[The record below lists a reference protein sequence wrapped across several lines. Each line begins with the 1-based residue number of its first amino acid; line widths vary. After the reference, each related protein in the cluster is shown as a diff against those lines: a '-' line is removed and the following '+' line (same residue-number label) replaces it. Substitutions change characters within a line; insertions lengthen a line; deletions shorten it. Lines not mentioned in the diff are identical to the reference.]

1 MSRLGIVA
9 GFVVLLGTLAKAAPV
24 VYWNG
29 TKVASPEA
37 FGEVAYNQSVSI
49 IVTFD
54 ADQVGD
60 GTLVEVKGGGGNN
73 AAKNVYKRL
82 ALTVENGALN
92 GVVAGKNGTDVVLGG
107 GALLTALPQGVV
119 RAALVIETT
128 TGTNITPRA
137 VATGGAEKSGSGFN
151 FDNLAGDSWEAN
163 APFDTWLVADE
174 VLSVE
179 IYTPVAWASTE
190 MVAKVNGPLLFWNG
204 DLVPSFAGKSVAYN
218 ESFSMLVTFNADAVA
233 NGTLLEVKGGGG
245 NTSVQNVQKRV
256 AVTLENGQLC
266 GMAAGKDGN
275 SIVVGDA
282 PLLTKLPTG
291 EVRAAMAIANT
302 ESGTG
307 VTVRSQATGGTMRSK
322 DKFNFDNVAG
332 ASWSANAPFDTWMV
346 AQGITSVEVVTD
358 KAWAAEEIAE
368 KVVVTPEDVK
378 TGEVLEVVDE
388 VVWPETVPE
397 QIRFKGGTLVIPQ
410 GVTLE
415 TLRLTEDSGAGTLL
429 IQGALIGQDTSE
441 PWIPAF
447 ELPRALTVKVVD
459 GGTLQM
465 DGRISATVEISGAVT
480 LSAATE
486 DGTLSLDVISLD
498 KDAVV
503 TLPKG
508 CLEVYACPKVTPMV
522 GAAFRR
528 WVAPGYRIRL
538 Y

>member
-9 GFVVLLGTLAKAAPV
+9 GLVVVLGTLANATPIY
-24 VYWNG
+24 YWNG
-29 TKVASPEA
+29 TKVASPEE
-37 FGEVAYNQSVSI
+37 FGEIAYNQSVSI
-49 IVTFD
+49 MVTFD
-54 ADQVGD
+54 ADQVGT

-73 AAKNVYKRL
+73 NAKNVYKRL

-107 GALLTALPQGVV
+107 GALLTALPKGVV

-128 TGTNITPRA
+128 TGTEIMPRA
-137 VATGGAEKSGSGFN
+137 VAIGGIEKSGSGFN
-151 FDNLAGDSWEAN
+151 FDNLAGGSWDAN
-163 APFDTWLVADE
+163 APFDTWSVADE

-179 IYTPVAWASTE
+179 VYTPVAWASAE

-233 NGTLLEVKGGGG
+233 NGTLVEVKGGGG
-245 NTSVQNVQKRV
+245 NLSVQNVQKCV

-266 GMAAGKDGN
+266 GMVAGKDGN
-275 SIVVGDA
+275 SVMVGDT
-282 PLLTKLPTG
+282 PLLTTLPTG

-307 VTVRSQATGGTMRSK
+307 VTVRSQATGGTMLSK
-322 DKFNFDNVAG
+322 DRFNFDNVAG
-332 ASWSANAPFDTWMV
+332 TAWSANAPFDTWAV
-346 AQGITSVEVVTD
+346 AQGITSVEVLIN

-368 KVVVTPEDVK
+368 KVAVTPEDVK
-378 TGEVLEVVDE
+378 TGEVLEVAGQ

-397 QIRFKGGTLVIPQ
+397 RIRFKGGTLVIPQ

-415 TLRLTEDSGAGTLL
+415 TLRLTEDSGTGALL
-429 IQGALIGQDTSE
+429 IQGALIGEDTSE
-441 PWIPAF
+441 PGIPAF
-447 ELPRALTVKVVD
+447 ELPSALTVKVVD

-486 DGTLSLDVISLD
+486 TGTLSLDVISLD
-498 KDAVV
+498 KGAVV

-508 CLEVYACPKVTPMV
+508 CLEVYACPKVIPSS

-528 WVAPGYRIRL
+528 WVAPGYQIRL

>member
-9 GFVVLLGTLAKAAPV
+9 GLVVVLGTLVKAVPV

-29 TKVASPEA
+29 SKVTSPEA
-37 FGEVAYNQSVSI
+37 LGEIAYNQSVSI
-49 IVTFD
+49 MVTFD
-54 ADQVGD
+54 ADQVGT

-73 AAKNVYKRL
+73 NAKNVYKRL

-92 GVVAGKNGTDVVLGG
+92 GVVAGKNGSDVVLGG
-107 GALLTALPQGVV
+107 NALLPALLKGVV

-128 TGTNITPRA
+128 TGTNIEPRA

-163 APFDTWLVADE
+163 APFDTWSVADE

-179 IYTPVAWASTE
+179 VYTDVAWASAE

-218 ESFSMLVTFNADAVA
+218 ESLSMLVTFNADAVA
-233 NGTLLEVKGGGG
+233 NGTLVEVKGGGG

-266 GMAAGKDGN
+266 GMVAGKDGN
-275 SIVVGDA
+275 SVMVGDA
-282 PLLTKLPTG
+282 PLLTTLPTG

-302 ESGTG
+302 EGGTG
-307 VTVRSQATGGTMRSK
+307 VTVRSQATGGAMRSK
-322 DKFNFDNVAG
+322 DNFNFDNVAG
-332 ASWSANAPFDTWMV
+332 TAWSANAPFDTWTV
-346 AQGITSVEVVTD
+346 AQGITSVEVMIDT
-358 KAWAAEEIAE
+358 AWEAETLAE
-368 KVVVTPEDVK
+368 KVAVTLEDVK
-378 TGEVLEVVDE
+378 TGEVLEVAGE

-397 QIRFKGGTLVIPQ
+397 RIRFKGGTLVIPQ

-415 TLRLTEDSGAGTLL
+415 TLRLTEDSGTGTLL
-429 IQGALIGQDTSE
+429 IQGALIGEDTSE
-441 PWIPAF
+441 PGIPAF
-447 ELPRALTVKVVD
+447 ELPSALTVKVVD

-465 DGRISATVEISGAVT
+465 DGRISAMVEISGAVT

-486 DGTLSLDVISLD
+486 AGTLSLDLISLD

-528 WVAPGYRIRL
+528 WVAPGYQIRL

>member
-29 TKVASPEA
+29 TKVATPEA
-37 FGEVAYNQSVSI
+37 LGEVAYNQLVSI
-49 IVTFD
+49 MVTFD
-54 ADQVGD
+54 ADQVGE
-60 GTLVEVKGGGGNN
+60 GTLVEVKGGGGNTSVQ
-73 AAKNVYKRL
+73 NVQKRL

-92 GVVAGKNGTDVVLGG
+92 AIVAGKNGTDVVLGG
-107 GALLTALPQGVV
+107 GALLSTLPKGVV
-119 RAALVIETT
+119 RAALVIETS
-128 TGTNITPRA
+128 TGTNIEPRA
-137 VATGGAEKSGSGFN
+137 VATGGAEKRGSGFN
-151 FDNLAGDSWEAN
+151 FDNLAGASWEAN
-163 APFDTWLVADE
+163 APFDTWSVADE
-174 VLSVE
+174 VLSVAV
-179 IYTPVAWASTE
+179 YTDVAWASAE
-190 MVAKVNGPLLFWNG
+190 MVAKVNGPLIFWDG

-218 ESFSMLVTFNADAVA
+218 ESFSMLITFNADAVA
-233 NGTLLEVKGGGG
+233 NGTLVEVKGGGG
-245 NTSVQNVQKRV
+245 NPSVQNVQKRV

-266 GMAAGKDGN
+266 GMVAGKDGN
-275 SIVVGDA
+275 SIVVGDE
-282 PLLTKLPTG
+282 PLLTTLPTG

-307 VTVRSQATGGTMRSK
+307 VTVRSQATGGAMRSK
-322 DKFNFDNVAG
+322 DRFNFDNVAG
-332 ASWSANAPFDTWMV
+332 SAWSANAPFDTWAM

-368 KVVVTPEDVK
+368 KVAVTPEDVK
-378 TGEVLEVVDE
+378 TGEVLEVAGQ

-397 QIRFKGGTLVIPQ
+397 RIRFKGGTLVIPQ

-415 TLRLTEDSGAGTLL
+415 TLRLTEDSGSGTLL

-441 PWIPAF
+441 PGIPAF

-486 DGTLSLDVISLD
+486 AGTLSLDVISLD
-498 KDAVV
+498 KDAKV

-528 WVAPGYRIRL
+528 WVAPGYQIRL